1 MVVRWNRAESL
12 LPNDSR
18 EVLVTIE
25 SEYKLGKFYRKVEI
39 AYFDIEQKDFF
50 ERYNKYKNILRSD
63 RNERVVAWCD
73 LKSILYREK

>member
-25 SEYKLGKFYRKVEI
+25 SEYKLGKFYRRVEI
-39 AYFDIEQKDFF
+39 AYFDMEQKDFF
-50 ERYNKYKNILRSD
+50 ERHNKYKNILRSD

>member
-1 MVVRWNRAESL
+1 MVIHWNRAESF
-12 LPNDSR
+12 LPNDSK

-39 AYFDIEQKDFF
+39 AYFDMEQKDFF
-50 ERYNKYKNILRSD
+50 DRFNHYKSILRSD

-73 LKSILYREK
+73 LKSILYRER

>member
-1 MVVRWNRAESL
+1 MIFRWQRADSL
-12 LPNDSR
+12 LPNESK

-25 SEYKLGKFYRKVEI
+25 SEYKLGKFYRKIEI

-50 ERYNKYKNILRSD
+50 ERYNKNKNILRPD